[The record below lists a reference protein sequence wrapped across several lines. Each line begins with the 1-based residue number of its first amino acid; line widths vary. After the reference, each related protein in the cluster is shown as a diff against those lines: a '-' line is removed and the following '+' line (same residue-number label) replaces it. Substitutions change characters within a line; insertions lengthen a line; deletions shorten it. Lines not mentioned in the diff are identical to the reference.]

1 MQFISLK
8 IRSKYLLHGYDENNE
23 PLQQDF
29 SMIKTAKFN
38 EVIIPLSDIASI
50 GNNHITIKEAF
61 NRLGVYEYEH
71 ETPEFFDRIKDKL
84 LKAKVLIN

>member
-8 IRSKYLLHGYDENNE
+8 IRSKYIFHGYDENNE

-29 SMIKTAKFN
+29 SMIKNMKFN

-61 NRLGVYEYEH
+61 NRLGTYEYEH
-71 ETPEFFDRIKDKL
+71 ETPDFFEKIKEKM
-84 LKAKVLIN
+84 LKANILIN